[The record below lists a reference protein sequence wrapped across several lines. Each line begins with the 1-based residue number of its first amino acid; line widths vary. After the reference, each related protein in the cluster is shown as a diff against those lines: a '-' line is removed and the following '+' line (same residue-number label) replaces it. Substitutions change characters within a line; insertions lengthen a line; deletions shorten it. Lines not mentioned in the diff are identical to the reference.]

1 MDITELEQQLTE
13 LQDIEAIKKLKA
25 EYCDICDDDHN
36 PERIVT
42 IFADDGIWE
51 AEGVGYAKGPVELR
65 KLFQSFAD
73 RISFSQHHVFNPR
86 ITVNGNAARG
96 SWYFLGPFTFRK
108 GQRQVWIAA
117 RYEDEYIKI
126 NGTWKF
132 KHLHAFNR
140 MLAPYEEGWEVRST
154 VDVFTN

>member
-1 MDITELEQQLTE
+1 MDITELAKQITG

-25 EYCDICDDDHN
+25 EYCDICDDAHN

-42 IFADDGIWE
+42 IFAPDGIWE
-51 AEGVGYAKGPVELR
+51 AEGVGYAKGPAELR
-65 KLFQSFAD
+65 TLFKSFAD

-86 ITVNGNAARG
+86 ITVKGTEAHG

-108 GQRQVWIAA
+108 DTRQVWIAA
-117 RYEDEYIKI
+117 RYEDDYIKVD
-126 NGTWKF
+126 GTWKF

-140 MLAPYEEGWEVRST
+140 MLAPYEEGWEVRSK